1 MLYDYVAKFETEI
14 ETSVFPK
21 DIEDLLSPFGGFP
34 VQKQL
39 INTKIVASAAPLI
52 TDDNREEICQIQNDA
67 YRKGLEDNKFQEKL
81 NYKIRVGKTRF
92 VGYESISEH
101 RDNKDNNVN
110 SIVDK
115 LDAIVDSETE

>member
-21 DIEDLLSPFGGFP
+21 DIEDLLSPFGGVP

-39 INTKIVASAAPLI
+39 INTTVVASAAPLI
-52 TDDNREEICQIQNDA
+52 ADDNKDDFCKMQNEA
-67 YRKGLEDNKFQEKL
+67 YKKGLEDDKFQEKL

-101 RDNKDNNVN
+101 RDNKE
-110 SIVDK
+110 K
-115 LDAIVDSETE
+115 